1 VVPGALEL
9 SAASIVSGGMKKTR
23 IHMYLQSARDLKQQL
38 MSEVVV
44 PFTERA
50 ARIEPVRARAEAV
63 PAGPAADGEVMATTF
78 SVGARSIETV
88 PHLQRS
94 VALGVARTSGEYRL
108 AVRVQRP
115 ALMASPLV
123 EHLVRQA
130 KGEADVRLVGRI
142 DKRARARTARAAAA
156 PWYRS
161 NTRPLAI
168 GASVGHVLVTA
179 GTIGAFVRR
188 GNATFVLSNNHVLAN
203 EDAARA
209 GDWIVQRGTLDGGR
223 DPRDRVARLR
233 FWVRLKKRAANVV
246 DAALAEVQ
254 PGIAIDAARLRDL
267 TGTRDRRLA
276 GVGPAFLDEGDTVY
290 KIGRTT
296 GATEGRVTA
305 FDVDN
310 VVVNYDAGN
319 LRFDGQIEIEGTGNR
334 PFSDG
339 GDSGSLIVDGA
350 MQAVALLFAGGEIG
364 GSNGLGL
371 TYANPMHYVLSE
383 TRATLLVQ

>member
-1 VVPGALEL
+1 
-9 SAASIVSGGMKKTR
+9 
-23 IHMYLQSARDLKQQL
+23 MYLQSARDLKNQL
-38 MSEVVV
+38 LSEVIV
-44 PFTERA
+44 PYSERA
-50 ARIEPVRARAEAV
+50 TRTETARERGATVPVGFAD
-63 PAGPAADGEVMATTF
+63 DGEVMATTF
-78 SVGARSIETV
+78 SVGARSIETL

-94 VALGVARTSGEYRL
+94 VALGVARKSGEYRL

-130 KGEADVRLVGRI
+130 RGEADVRLVGRI
-142 DKRARARTARAAAA
+142 DKRARTRRASALAA
-156 PWYRS
+156 PWYRG

-168 GASVGHVLVTA
+168 GASAGHVLVTA
-179 GTIGAFVRR
+179 GTIGAFVARANR
-188 GNATFVLSNNHVLAN
+188 TFILSNNHVLAN
-203 EDAARA
+203 EDEARA

-223 DPRDRVARLR
+223 EPRDRVARLR
-233 FWVRLKKRAANVV
+233 FWVRLKTRAANFV

-254 PGIAIDAARLRDL
+254 PGIAVDAARLRDL
-267 TGTRDRRLA
+267 MGTRDRRLT
-276 GVGPAFLDEGDTVY
+276 GVGPDFLDEGDTVY

-296 GATEGRVTA
+296 GPTKGRVTA

-319 LRFDGQIEIEGTGNR
+319 LRFDGQVEIEGTGNR

-339 GDSGSLIVDGA
+339 GDSGSLIVNGA
-350 MQAVALLFAGGEIG
+350 MRAVALLFAGGEIG

-371 TYANPMHYVLSE
+371 TYANPIHRVLSD
-383 TRATLLVQ
+383 TKATLLV